1 MNKNGLI
8 HLSIP
13 PLNKKIGKEV
23 AAYLDTL
30 TKPIGSLGKLEGLAI
45 DLAKMTGV
53 HHPFVDPPAAIV
65 FAADHGVTEE
75 GISAFPQEVTAQ
87 MVLNFLEGGAAMN
100 VFCRQIGADISI
112 VDIGIAANVTHPQL
126 IPRKINRG
134 TKNFRKENAM
144 TEDQVYEAL
153 TIGMEEAENVIKSG
167 AKSLIVGEVGI
178 GNTTSASAV
187 LTAITG
193 LSAQELT
200 GAGTGLSE
208 EKRIDKQRVIEQSIN
223 RRQPNVYDIIDII
236 KKLGGFEIIA
246 MAGAMLEAAKH
257 RIPIILDGFICTVA
271 AIIATKMN
279 TLAAEYMIA
288 GHCSEEPGHL
298 QALRWL
304 EKDPLLHL
312 NMRLGEGTGAAVAFP
327 IIKSATHMLNDM
339 ATFSSAGVSEKNNQ
353 K

>member
-1 MNKNGLI
+1 MNKNGLPY
-8 HLSIP
+8 LSIP
-13 PLNKKIGKEV
+13 PLNKEIGQEV

-30 TKPIGSLGKLEGLAI
+30 TKPIGSLGKLERLAI
-45 DLAKMTGV
+45 DLAEMTGEY
-53 HHPFVDPPAAIV
+53 HPHVGPPAAIV

-75 GISAFPQEVTAQ
+75 RVSAFPQEVTAQ

-100 VFCRQIGADISI
+100 VFCRQIGADLSI
-112 VDIGIAANVTHPQL
+112 VDIGIATSVNHPQL
-126 IPRKINRG
+126 ISRKISKG
-134 TKNFRKENAM
+134 TKNFFKEDAM

-153 TIGMEEAENVIKSG
+153 TIGMEEAANVIRSG

-193 LSAQELT
+193 LSAQGLT
-200 GAGTGLSE
+200 GVGTGLSE
-208 EKRIDKQRVIEQSIN
+208 EKRMDKQRVIEQSID
-223 RRQPNVYDIIDII
+223 RRQPNVHDIIDII

-257 RIPIILDGFICTVA
+257 RVPIIVDGFICTVA

-304 EKDPLLHL
+304 EKEPLLHL

-327 IIKSATHMLNDM
+327 IIKSAIHMLNDM
-339 ATFSSAGVSEKNNQ
+339 ATFSSAGVSGKTHPC
-353 K
+353 